1 MTAAVPVG
9 TKVSYGCDPGWVFS
23 HNWYQMPK
31 ITITCQSDGT
41 FDGSD
46 DWPLCVDREYLYF
59 S

>member
-41 FDGSD
+41 FDGSY
-46 DWPLCVDREYLYF
+46 DWPICIDRKYL
-59 S
+59 